1 VKRETTRRWFDTTG
15 KGVYEEYRVSVT
27 STWNNT
33 MGPRKKKKRRE
44 ESRVR
49 KALNKGEHHREGRG
63 SITGG
68 RDQKW
73 EIRAQIS
80 NNNSNNNN
88 NYHCDTKLKSPHAP
102 S

>member
-1 VKRETTRRWFDTTG
+1 LTRLE
-15 KGVYEEYRVSVT
+15 KGYMKNT

-33 MGPRKKKKRRE
+33 MGPRKEKERRE
-44 ESRVR
+44 ESRVL
-49 KALNKGEHHREGRG
+49 KAPNKGEHQREGRG
-63 SITGG
+63 SIPGG
-68 RDQKW
+68 RDHKW